1 MSGFRRGRRIALD
14 VGSVRVGA
22 ATCDPDGIL
31 ATPLDHV
38 RRDDD
43 AAAIAAIR
51 GLLEEHD
58 ALEIVAGRPRS
69 LDGGDRA
76 AVSAAEGFLR
86 DLAAHIDVPIRLL
99 DERFTTVQAHGILQ
113 SAGRSSRQRRDR
125 VDSVAAVLILQTAL
139 DQEKRTGAPAGT
151 ILDREV

>member
-51 GLLEEHD
+51 GLFEEHD